1 MPGTPCSSNHFSK
14 ARLCDLELMSWS
26 LLFISPIST
35 YRSKIGASYPPTTSL
50 STDVFDSALVER
62 PTVLFFHGNV
72 SSLATSFALPFLTS
86 SD

>member
-1 MPGTPCSSNHFSK
+1 MPGTPCPSNHFSK
-14 ARLCDLELMSWS
+14 ARLCDFELNSWS

-35 YRSKIGASYPPTTSL
+35 YRSEIGASYPPTTSL
-50 STDVFDSALVER
+50 SADVFNSALVER

-72 SSLATSFALPFLTS
+72 SLLATSFALPLLTP